1 MKTEILLLW
10 TGCLMAIALS
20 IFRLVWVA
28 TSLERL
34 LMLALALLTAVSLRR
49 R

>member
-10 TGCLMAIALS
+10 TSCLMAIALS
-20 IFRLVWVA
+20 LFRLIWVA

-34 LMLALALLTAVSLRR
+34 LILSLALITAANLRR

>member
-1 MKTEILLLW
+1 MKTEILFLW
-10 TGCLMAIALS
+10 AGCLMSIALS
-20 IFRLVWVA
+20 VFRLVWVA

-34 LMLALALLTAVSLRR
+34 LMLALALLTATSLRR